1 MLSRNKQET
10 LLRKYEHL
18 IATLSSKNQ
27 KNVVIFADSV
37 LKSLR
42 VKEFNR
48 NLNGSIAHLKPF
60 PGSKAKQMDH
70 HSIPI
75 LEEHQYDAATIHV
88 GIDDLLKSRTNINVS
103 KIAKDVIN
111 IALRCRS
118 HNIATIFIS
127 RIVYSTK
134 VCHTII

>member
-1 MLSRNKQET
+1 M
-10 LLRKYEHL
+10 
-18 IATLSSKNQ
+18 
-27 KNVVIFADSV
+27 

-42 VKEFNR
+42 MKKFSKY
-48 NLNGSIAHLKPF
+48 LNGGIAHPKPF
-60 PGSKAKQMDH
+60 LGSKAKLMDH
-70 HSIPI
+70 HVIPI

-118 HNIATIFIS
+118 HNIATNFIS
-127 RIVYSTK
+127 SIVYSTK
-134 VCHTII
+134 VCHTIIQKLNELLLN